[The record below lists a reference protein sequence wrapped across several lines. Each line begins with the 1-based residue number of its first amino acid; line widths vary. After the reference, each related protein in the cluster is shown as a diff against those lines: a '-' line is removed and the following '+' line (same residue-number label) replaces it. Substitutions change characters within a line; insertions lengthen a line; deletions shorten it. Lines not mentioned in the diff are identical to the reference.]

1 MIRRCLSILRLAL
14 PVLISQVGL
23 ILVSFADN
31 IMVGRYSTEALA
43 SASFVINLFNI
54 PMLCAMGFSYG
65 LTPLIGLLFSQ
76 GKAER
81 IGQTLRAGVI
91 ANLIAGLLLTAIM
104 GALYNYIPRMGQPE
118 ELLPLIRPYYLIFLS
133 SILPMTLFNAFAQWS
148 YAVRNTSMPM
158 WILLACNLGNILGN
172 YALIFGNWG
181 CPELGLTGA
190 GLSTLGAR
198 IVAPL
203 AIIIIFLKGSA
214 GAPYRDAFL
223 RKPAPG
229 VVSKDIRN
237 VAATS
242 WPVALQMTFET
253 SAFSL
258 CAVMAGWIGKVPL
271 AAFQIIVV
279 VGTLGFCIYYSIG
292 TAIAVLVSNARGYL
306 APDGSG
312 KGDAPSAEAMC
323 RRVAFDGYAV
333 MLCFAALSSLIF
345 IFFSKQLMGAFTT
358 DTAVLSVAY
367 TLVFPLVLY
376 QLGDATQV
384 TFANALRGTSHVMPM
399 LWIAFVSYVVF
410 GLTSTW
416 ILAFPC
422 GLGVYGIVL
431 SFSVSL
437 FMAAALFL
445 NSFLRVTRN

>member
-1 MIRRCLSILRLAL
+1 MLRRCLSILRLAL

-23 ILVSFADN
+23 ILVNFADN

-65 LTPLIGLLFSQ
+65 LTPLIGTLFSQ
-76 GKAER
+76 GKSER

-91 ANLIAGLLLTAIM
+91 ANLLAGIVLTAIM
-104 GALYNYIPRMGQPE
+104 AYLYKYIPRMGQPE

-133 SILPMTLFNAFAQWS
+133 SLLPMTLFNAFAQWS
-148 YAVRNTSMPM
+148 YAVRNTQMPM

-181 CPELGLTGA
+181 APELGLIGA
-190 GLSTLGAR
+190 GLSTLAAR
-198 IVAPL
+198 IMAPL
-203 AIIIIFLKGSA
+203 AILFIFMKGKA

-223 RKPAPG
+223 RRPPKG
-229 VVSKDIRN
+229 VVAKDIGN
-237 VAATS
+237 VAGTS

-292 TAIAVLVSNARGYL
+292 TAIAVLVANERGK
-306 APDGSG
+306 AVADDDG
-312 KGDAPSAEAMC
+312 GDAVSAASRC

-333 MLCFAALSSLIF
+333 MLCFAAVSSLIF

-358 DTAVLSVAY
+358 DAEVLGVAY

-416 ILAFPC
+416 LLAFPC

-445 NSFLRVTRN
+445 NSFMRLTRS

>member
-14 PVLISQVGL
+14 PVLVSQVGL
-23 ILVSFADN
+23 ILVNFADN

-76 GKAER
+76 GKSTR

-91 ANLIAGLLLTAIM
+91 ANLLAGIILTAIM
-104 GALYNYIPRMGQPE
+104 ACLYRYIPQMGQPE
-118 ELLPLIRPYYLIFLS
+118 ELLPYIRPYYLIFLS
-133 SILPMTLFNAFAQWS
+133 SLLPMTLFNAFAQWS

-158 WILLACNLGNILGN
+158 WILLACNMGNILGN
-172 YALIFGNWG
+172 YILIFGNLG
-181 CPELGLTGA
+181 APELGLVGD

-198 IVAPL
+198 IAAPL
-203 AIIIIFLKGSA
+203 AILVIFMKGKA
-214 GAPYRDAFL
+214 GIPYRDAFL
-223 RKPAPG
+223 RRPEK
-229 VVSKDIRN
+229 SLILRDIRN
-237 VAATS
+237 VATTS

-292 TAIAVLVSNARGYL
+292 TAVAVLVANARGKVIEN
-306 APDGSG
+306 SG
-312 KGDAPSAEAMC
+312 ENMVSAASMC

-333 MLCFAALSSLIF
+333 MLCFTAVSSLIF
-345 IFFSKQLMGAFTT
+345 IFFSKQLMGAFTN
-358 DTAVLSVAY
+358 DAEVLGVAY

-422 GLGVYGIVL
+422 GMGVYGIVL

-445 NSFLRVTRN
+445 NSFLRVTRG